1 MLERSLKRES
11 SSPMKPQTWFNYV
24 LFNHFTILL
33 FYYNIQK
40 PIKCKMNVT
49 EVDGGGDDDEVAG
62 ADHGQ

>member
-1 MLERSLKRES
+1 
-11 SSPMKPQTWFNYV
+11 MKPQTWFNYV